1 MLRGAIVSGEE
12 RRAEEVSNAGR
23 CNRGAKVNPVL
34 AKLPDYQSAA
44 ITDQMQLEWATIA
57 GNSAQWLQD
66 WNSRV
71 KRNLR

>member
-34 AKLPDYQSAA
+34 AKPPNNQSAV
-44 ITDQMQLEWATIA
+44 ITDQMQLEWAMIA

-66 WNSRV
+66 WNSLV